1 LSLQVRQDQREP
13 WERTVYSVLLES
25 MDQLGRR
32 EKREKLAIRA
42 LHFPDPQELVLM
54 DLKEIQ
60 ATRDRPEQLEIQ
72 VSEQLFD
79 IVFSP

>member
-1 LSLQVRQDQREP
+1 
-13 WERTVYSVLLES
+13 
-25 MDQLGRR
+25 
-32 EKREKLAIRA
+32 
-42 LHFPDPQELVLM
+42 M

-72 VSEQLFD
+72 VYEQVFD